1 MKDLILR
8 LTDKGV
14 ASMTGNNNHIFLKE
28 LKERE
33 KMSYAELSEL
43 TGIPKDTLANWI
55 LGRRE
60 PPNYVIKLLKEKLTV
75 SKGDTL

>member
-1 MKDLILR
+1 MNDNG
-8 LTDKGV
+8 T
-14 ASMTGNNNHIFLKE
+14 FLKE

-33 KMSYAELSEL
+33 KMSYTELSEL

-60 PPNYVIKLLKEKLTV
+60 PPDYVINLLKDKLKV
-75 SKGDTL
+75 N

>member
-1 MKDLILR
+1 MKEND
-8 LTDKGV
+8 
-14 ASMTGNNNHIFLKE
+14 NQIFLKE

-60 PPNYVIKLLKEKLTV
+60 PPEYVIKLLKEKLS
-75 SKGDTL
+75 SKAV

>member
-1 MKDLILR
+1 
-8 LTDKGV
+8 
-14 ASMTGNNNHIFLKE
+14 
-28 LKERE
+28 
-33 KMSYAELSEL
+33 MSYAELSEL

-60 PPNYVIKLLKEKLTV
+60 PPDYVIKLLKEKLTV